1 MGRIPMASTPSLR
14 QLRSRHKCSV
24 RRTSSAL
31 GEGVGQSAD
40 ADIIYRGTTV
50 PWARRQLR
58 LVIRRWQGGCS

>member
-31 GEGVGQSAD
+31 GEGVGQSDD
-40 ADIIYRGTTV
+40 ADIIEALQYPGPV
-50 PWARRQLR
+50 DN
-58 LVIRRWQGGCS
+58 